1 METIQNINVENILL
15 YTENPRHEVTL
26 NQRETLD
33 KLISK
38 VGSSQMYNLL
48 EDIYLNGLI
57 GANLPVLVF
66 DSKIDKYIVYEGNR
80 RISCIKI
87 INNPNILKDID
98 EKLMKKVL
106 KLKKDEKHNKIDEIK
121 CLLTTKERAYYIMEI
136 IHSGENQGKGVKQW
150 NSKEKQEFSKEG
162 KKVNIGF
169 IIADTLT
176 KNLSTDVTKKFR

>member
-66 DSKIDKYIVYEGNR
+66 DSKIDKYIVYEE
-80 RISCIKI
+80 IEE
-87 INNPNILKDID
+87 LV
-98 EKLMKKVL
+98 VL
-106 KLKKDEKHNKIDEIK
+106 KL
-121 CLLTTKERAYYIMEI
+121 LI
-136 IHSGENQGKGVKQW
+136 IL
-150 NSKEKQEFSKEG
+150 
-162 KKVNIGF
+162 IY
-169 IIADTLT
+169 
-176 KNLSTDVTKKFR
+176 